1 MSEAVA
7 AESKKT
13 AGYRE
18 VLKQKEF
25 MKLIIANVINRFG
38 DSVDSIAFTWLVFAL
53 TNSPAWSAVIFGINR
68 IPTIFLQPF
77 AGAMVESRNKKLIMI
92 LMDIIRG
99 ICVSVIAVLLI
110 LKLLNPWIL
119 LATTLII
126 SSAEAFR
133 GPAGTA
139 ILPKILDKNCFEFG
153 ISLNST
159 MSNVVELAGLAAVGA
174 IIALFGTQT
183 AIFIDAATFWGSAF
197 IILFIK
203 TGEENTA
210 RVKINVKEYF
220 DTLKGG
226 IEYIRKNRIIINFIL
241 LAMIANG
248 ILVPLNSL
256 MAPLVTD
263 ILKQGEYML
272 SVLSF
277 SLTVGMVTGSAL
289 YPYVAK
295 KLSTRTLI
303 FIGGSIL
310 SLYYISLVLCG
321 LLSSYTAVV
330 YLICTAASFLTGC
343 VLSFLL
349 SALSVQ
355 FMKQVDTEY
364 LARVSA
370 IMGSGCVCTIPA
382 ASFAVSIL
390 TALLPLSAVYVIVGC
405 FGLAIFVVVYLK
417 KLKFE

>member
-1 MSEAVA
+1 MSEEI
-7 AESKKT
+7 AEEVKKS

-38 DSVDSIAFTWLVFAL
+38 DSVDSIAFTWLVYAL

-77 AGAMVESRNKKLIMI
+77 AGAMVESRNKKLIMV
-92 LMDIIRG
+92 LMDFIRG
-99 ICVSVIAVLLI
+99 ICVSVIAVLYI

-119 LATTLII
+119 IAVTLII

-139 ILPKILDKNCFEFG
+139 VLPKILDKNCFEFG
-153 ISLNST
+153 LSLNAT
-159 MSNVVELAGLAAVGA
+159 LSNVVELAGLAAAGA
-174 IIALFGTQT
+174 IIALFGTQV
-183 AIFIDAATFWGSAF
+183 AIFLDAATFWGSAC
-197 IILFIK
+197 IILFVR
-203 TGEENTA
+203 TGEGHMSGG
-210 RVKINVKEYF
+210 KIDVKEYF

-226 IEYIRKNRIIINFIL
+226 INYIRKNRIIINFIL
-241 LAMIANG
+241 IAMTVNG

-256 MAPLVTD
+256 LAPLVTD
-263 ILKQGEYML
+263 ILKQGEYLL
-272 SVLSF
+272 SVLTF
-277 SLTVGMVTGSAL
+277 SLTLGMIIGSVL
-289 YPYVAK
+289 YPYIAK
-295 KLSTRTLI
+295 KISTRTLI
-303 FIGGSIL
+303 LIGGIIL

-321 LLSSYTAVV
+321 FLSSYKAAV
-330 YLICTAASFLTGC
+330 YLICMATSFLTGC

-349 SALSVQ
+349 SALNIQ
-355 FMKQVDTEY
+355 FMKQVETEY

-370 IMGSGCVCTIPA
+370 IMNSGCVCTIPA
-382 ASFAVSIL
+382 ASFAVSIF
-390 TALLPLSAVYVIVGC
+390 TALLPISIVFFIVGC
-405 FGLAIFVVVYLK
+405 FGMAIFIVVYLK